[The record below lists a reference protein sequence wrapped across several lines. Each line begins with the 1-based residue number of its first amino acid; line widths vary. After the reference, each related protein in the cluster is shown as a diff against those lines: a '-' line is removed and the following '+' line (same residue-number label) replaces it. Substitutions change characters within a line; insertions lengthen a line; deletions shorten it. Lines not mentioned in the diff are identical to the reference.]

1 MKKGYT
7 ITELASVLVVL
18 TIIICI
24 TLAAVSPQIKRAKKE
39 SFINEA
45 NNIKN
50 TAITK
55 YTTEIINDEDLDD
68 LYDHDDE
75 AYDGKVCY
83 NLMDLNN
90 KYIKRLGKD
99 YKGSIE
105 ICYASTCKY
114 RTKIWLTNGK
124 FYLNEAR
131 DTVIMSDI
139 EKKAKHIE
147 KCGLKD

>member
-7 ITELASVLVVL
+7 IIELASVLVVL
-18 TIIICI
+18 TIVICI
-24 TLAAVSPQIKRAKKE
+24 TLAAISPQIKRAKKE

-45 NNIKN
+45 NNIAN

-55 YTTEIINDEDLDD
+55 YASEIINDDELDD
-68 LYDHDDE
+68 LYDHEDE
-75 AYDGKVCY
+75 KYDGKVCY
-83 NLMDLNN
+83 NLQSLNK
-90 KYIKRLGKD
+90 KYLKRLGND

-124 FYLNEAR
+124 FYLNASR

-139 EKKAKHIE
+139 EKKAKNIE